1 MPYGRQAVAKPLV
14 TRKARPDGE
23 DIDPP
28 TAAAIRTALAR
39 QNTPAGVFVDGSPS
53 KRTMDAL
60 ARAMAEDSIREDDAP
75 DALSANSSAAAAPR
89 PVPQQVST
97 AGTVAPWQ
105 SAALTGGSKAA
116 TLVKSGAKQE
126 LEAPHNGS
134 SLFSSYPAAILGAA
148 LLAALVPLALLYSS
162 SSAAAAGSATLAS
175 AGTGG
180 GGPRWLKW
188 LGRQLQ
194 RLIRWGGAS

>member
-97 AGTVAPWQ
+97 AGTVAPRQ
-105 SAALTGGSKAA
+105 SAPLTGGSKAA
-116 TLVKSGAKQE
+116 TLVKSGAE
-126 LEAPHNGS
+126 LEAPHHGS
-134 SLFSSYPAAILGAA
+134 SLFSSYRAAILGAA

-162 SSAAAAGSATLAS
+162 SSAAAAGSAAVAS

-180 GGPRWLKW
+180 GGPRWLNW